1 MEGHGPVQLETAP
14 MADPVFVVRTAI
26 RPRPPFL
33 GMAVLA
39 VLLGGASLRAHDLWI
54 EPTSFAPKAGEM
66 VGARL
71 RVGQDFIGDP
81 LRRDDA
87 LIDQFVVETSADRK
101 PVGGRRGA
109 DPAGVLR
116 ADAPGMLVVGY
127 SSVPSVVDE
136 TAEKFAQY
144 VRDEGLE
151 AVAALRARRGET
163 GGTRELFSR
172 CAKSLV
178 LVGPPSATDGDRALG
193 FVLELVAEKNPYTM
207 TAGQVLPVQLTY
219 QARPLAG
226 ALVVA
231 MQRDDPAKKISAR
244 TDASGRVRLALPE
257 AGVWMVKAVHMIPAV
272 GRNAEWESFWASLT
286 FELR

>member
-1 MEGHGPVQLETAP
+1 
-14 MADPVFVVRTAI
+14 MAS
-26 RPRPPFL
+26 
-33 GMAVLA
+33 LA
-39 VLLGGASLRAHDLWI
+39 LLACMLGGATLFAHDLWI
-54 EPTSFAPKAGEM
+54 EPTTFAPKPGEL

-87 LIDQFVVETSADRK
+87 LIDQFIVEAGSDRK

-109 DPAGVLR
+109 DPAGQVR
-116 ADAPGMLVVGY
+116 ADALGLMVIGY

-144 VRDEGLE
+144 LKDEGLD

-172 CAKSLV
+172 CAKSLI
-178 LVGPPSATDGDRALG
+178 LTGPPTPADGDRALG
-193 FVLELVAEKNPYTM
+193 FVLELVAEKNPYTLA
-207 TAGQVLPVQLTY
+207 AGQELPVQLTY
-219 QARPLAG
+219 LSRPLAG

-231 MQRDDPAKKISAR
+231 MPRDNPSAKVTAR
-244 TDASGRVRLALPE
+244 SDATGRVRLRLPE
-257 AGVWMVKAVHMIPAV
+257 TGVWMVKAVHMIPAV
-272 GRNAEWESFWASLT
+272 GRDASWESFWASLT